1 MKLLSIFL
9 GVLLSTINLSA
20 QGIEFFEGTFEE
32 ALEIAKQQEKL
43 IFVDCYT
50 TWCGPCKRMKKYIF
64 PNKKAGDFYNKNF
77 INMAIDMESQ
87 MGKAFNMKYPV
98 RAYPTLLFIDG
109 EGNLVK
115 TDIGGKPMELFIQ
128 MGETALKL
136 DDRTETYEKEYEAG
150 NRDFKFMLKFVKAL
164 NRADKPSTKIVY
176 DYLNNGPA
184 MTKENKARF
193 IFEATS
199 SSDSRL
205 FEMMTEKQT
214 QKIIIK
220 LYSQNTFEDKIYEAC
235 WTTVKKGMEYNVSE
249 LYADAKN
256 SYKKSL
262 RKKYPKFESEVDMAV
277 AKRNLDAS
285 SYLNSAK
292 VYVKLIKND
301 SNKINELAIE
311 MRDHFLKDEDIA
323 AFAEKISREA
333 LKKEDS
339 IENNMNY
346 AKILLKNKKYSE
358 GLIYLEMA
366 ITKSKN
372 ENIEDHLQDLTQLKR
387 MAESMLK
394 R

>member
-1 MKLLSIFL
+1 MGFDDILRM
-9 GVLLSTINLSA
+9 VNHVEM
-20 QGIEFFEGTFEE
+20 GI
-32 ALEIAKQQEKL
+32 
-43 IFVDCYT
+43 
-50 TWCGPCKRMKKYIF
+50 KKNY
-64 PNKKAGDFYNKNF
+64 A
-77 INMAIDMESQ
+77 
-87 MGKAFNMKYPV
+87 
-98 RAYPTLLFIDG
+98 T
-109 EGNLVK
+109 
-115 TDIGGKPMELFIQ
+115 
-128 MGETALKL
+128 
-136 DDRTETYEKEYEAG
+136 
-150 NRDFKFMLKFVKAL
+150 
-164 NRADKPSTKIVY
+164 
-176 DYLNNGPA
+176 A

-301 SNKINELAIE
+301 SDKINELAIE